1 MSSPVLVIGHK
12 NPDTD
17 AICSAIGYA
26 DLLRRTGT
34 PDAEAVRCGEINA
47 RTAFALEQARLP
59 APRLVMDVRPTAGQ
73 IARRDVITARADE
86 SLREAFA
93 RMRGPGLRTV
103 PVLDADHRV
112 TGMLSLQKIVDLL
125 LPETGQKALARVV
138 HTSLRR
144 IAQNLDGAILHP
156 AHLDDEEPYLMTVG
170 AMRAADFAQRLAEY
184 PPERIV
190 LVVGNRS
197 SIQEPAI
204 DYGVRAIVVTGGC
217 SMDEPL
223 LARARARGVAVL
235 TSPHDTASTTILIKS
250 SKRVTHAVAR
260 DFIRFEPGTPLEK
273 LRAEASA
280 SSATLFPVLDE
291 DGRLLGVFSKSDLVA
306 PPLHR
311 LVLVDHNEFSQ
322 AVSGVEQAEI
332 LEVLDHHRLGGN
344 LATREPI
351 RFINE
356 PLGSTCS
363 IVARQFR
370 QHGLTPD
377 PAIALCLATGL
388 IADTLHLTSPT
399 TTPEDRAILDWLG
412 TLTGRDWSAY
422 AEAFF
427 AAGSALQAQPAP
439 AVVRGDCK
447 EFTEAGWRFAIAQ
460 VEELGLERFWER
472 KEELRAALD
481 ALRAERSLDFAC
493 LFITDIGRHTSVM
506 LVAGDHSVLDAIDY
520 PRLEPG
526 LHELEGIVSRKKQ
539 LLPHLTRLL
548 RALPRPRP

>member
-1 MSSPVLVIGHK
+1 MPAPVLVIGHK

-34 PDAEAVRCGEINA
+34 PEAEAVRCGEINA
-47 RTAFALEQARLP
+47 RTAFALAEAGLP

-93 RMRGPGLRTV
+93 RMRGPALRTV
-103 PVLDADHRV
+103 PVLDAEGRV

-125 LPETGQKALARVV
+125 LPETGNKAQARIV

-144 IAQNLDGAILHP
+144 MAQNLDADILHSV
-156 AHLDDEEPYLMTVG
+156 HLDDEEPYLMTVG
-170 AMRAADFAQRLAEY
+170 AMRAADFTRRLSEY
-184 PPERIV
+184 PRERIV

-204 DYGVRAIVVTGGC
+204 DYGVRAIVVTGGWGL
-217 SMDEPL
+217 EPAL
-223 LARARARGVAVL
+223 LERARARGVAIL
-235 TSPHDTASTTILIKS
+235 ASPHDTASTTLLIKS
-250 SKRVTHAVAR
+250 SKRVTHAVSR
-260 DFIRFEPGTPLEK
+260 DFIHFDPNTPVEK
-273 LRAEASA
+273 IRAEASA
-280 SSATLFPVLDE
+280 TSATLFPVLE
-291 DGRLLGVFSKSDLVA
+291 ADGRLFGVFSKSDLVA

-322 AVSGVEQAEI
+322 AVNGVEQAEI

-377 PAIALCLATGL
+377 PSIALCLATGL
-388 IADTLHLTSPT
+388 IADTLHLSSPT
-399 TTPEDRAILDWLG
+399 TTPEDRSILQWLG
-412 TLTGRDWSAY
+412 TLTGRDWAVY

-427 AAGSALQAQPAP
+427 AAGSALQALGAD

-447 EFTEAGWRFAIAQ
+447 EFSEAGWKFAIAQ
-460 VEELGLERFWER
+460 VEELGLERFWPR
-472 KEELRAALD
+472 KDELRTALES
-481 ALRAERSLDFAC
+481 LRAERGLDFAC
-493 LFITDIGRHTSVM
+493 LFITDIGRHISVM
-506 LVAGDHSVLDAIDY
+506 LTVGDSQVVAAIDY
-520 PRLEPG
+520 PSLEPG
-526 LHELEGIVSRKKQ
+526 LHELEGVVSRKKQ
-539 LLPHLTRLL
+539 LLPHLTGLL
-548 RALPRPRP
+548 DGLSR